1 MTSGDFDTEIFV
13 IGGGI
18 NGAGI
23 ARDAAGRGFHVTLCE
38 QNDLA
43 SGTSSASTKLI
54 HGGLRYLEHYEFKLV
69 RSALNEREVLLAAA
83 PHIIK
88 PMRFILPQSPG
99 VRPAWLIRLGLFIY
113 DHLGA
118 RKKLPGSGAL
128 KLFGSPFGN
137 PLNPELT
144 TASFYSD
151 CWVDDSRLVVLNVRD
166 AVARG
171 AKILTRTTCV
181 SASPRAQG
189 DGWNVRLRDTVTGV
203 ETSMTAKI
211 IVNAAGPW
219 AEGCLENVVERAK
232 VTPMR
237 LVKGSHIVVPKM
249 FDHDSAYIFQNPDR
263 RIVFAIPYENDFT
276 MIGTTDEDFDGD
288 LAHISASEAEIEYL
302 CETSNRF
309 FGKQISK
316 DDIVW
321 KFAGVRPLLGGGA
334 GSAKEVTRDYRLDV
348 QDLGNNS
355 VLLSVLGGK
364 ITTYRK
370 LAEQAVDRLVQECG
384 RDADAWTAQA
394 PLPGGDIPS
403 GDIAAF
409 ISEMQEKYSWLPA
422 DVVARYVRLY
432 GSDTDALINPAESL
446 DDMGEYFGAGLYEH
460 EVQYLV
466 DREWARNAE
475 DILWRRTKLGVVGG
489 VEVAEKLCRWFDAGA
504 ADEAGSRTLAN
515 GGCS

>member
-1 MTSGDFDTEIFV
+1 MISSDFDTDIFV

-23 ARDAAGRGFHVTLCE
+23 ARDAAGRGFRVTLCE

-43 SGTSSASTKLI
+43 SGTSSASSKLI

-69 RSALNEREVLLAAA
+69 RAALNEREVLLAAA

-113 DHLGA
+113 DHLGE

-128 KLFGSPFGN
+128 KLTGSPVGD
-137 PLNPELT
+137 PLKSALAS
-144 TASFYSD
+144 ASFYSD

-166 AVARG
+166 AAARG
-171 AKILTRTTCV
+171 AKVLTRTTCV
-181 SASPRAQG
+181 SAKARDKD
-189 DGWNVRLRDTVTGV
+189 DGWNVRLRDTITGV

-211 IVNAAGPW
+211 VVNAAGPW
-219 AEGCLENVVERAK
+219 AEGCLENVVDRAK

-249 FDHDSAYIFQNPDR
+249 FDHDSSYIFQNPDR

-276 MIGTTDEDFDGD
+276 MIGTTDEDYDGD
-288 LAHISASEAEIEYL
+288 LASISPSEAELDYL
-302 CETSNRF
+302 CETSNRYF
-309 FGKQISK
+309 TNPISK
-316 DDIVW
+316 DDNVW
-321 KFAGVRPLLGGGA
+321 KFAGVRPLLGGGG

-348 QDLGNNS
+348 QHLGNNA

-384 RDADAWTAQA
+384 RNEGSWTAQT
-394 PLPGGDIPS
+394 PLLGGDIPS
-403 GDIAAF
+403 GDIGAF
-409 ISEMQEKYSWLPA
+409 TREMQGRYSWLPPE
-422 DVVARYVRLY
+422 VVARYARLY
-432 GSDTDALINPAESL
+432 GSDMGAVIGPAEKL
-446 DDMGEYFGAGLYEH
+446 EDMGLNFGAGLYER

-466 DREWARNAE
+466 DREWATNAE
-475 DILWRRTKLGVVGG
+475 DILWRRTKLGIVGG
-489 VEVAEKLCRWFDAGA
+489 VEVTRKLSRWFDAESA
-504 ADEAGSRTLAN
+504 KENSVHAPAT
-515 GGCS
+515 GGC